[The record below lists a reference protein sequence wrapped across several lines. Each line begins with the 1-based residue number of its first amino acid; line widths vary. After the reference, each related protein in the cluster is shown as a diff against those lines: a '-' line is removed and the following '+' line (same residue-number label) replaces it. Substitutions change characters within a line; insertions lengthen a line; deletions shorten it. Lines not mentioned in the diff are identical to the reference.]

1 MALLDFHPWGDCNE
15 AALVEDFV
23 NTAPIPKSLPRNH
36 KKCPIS
42 ASALFNKGGPDI
54 TGAVNMK
61 TIEEFEK
68 HNAEAAAAKAAK
80 RKQKKE
86 SKIKKRQGAKS
97 QVVNMVIQELLAAKT
112 PPETVN
118 VTLTLRSLN

>member
-1 MALLDFHPWGDCNE
+1 
-15 AALVEDFV
+15 
-23 NTAPIPKSLPRNH
+23 
-36 KKCPIS
+36 
-42 ASALFNKGGPDI
+42 
-54 TGAVNMK
+54 MK